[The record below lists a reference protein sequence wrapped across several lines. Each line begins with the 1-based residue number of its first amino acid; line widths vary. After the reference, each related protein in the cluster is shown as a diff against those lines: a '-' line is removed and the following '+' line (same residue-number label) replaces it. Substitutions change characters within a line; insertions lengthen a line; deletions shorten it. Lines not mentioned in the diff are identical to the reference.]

1 MSKHLQREPL
11 WTLSMLS
18 WWRIQSQSTCRSSRQ
33 PPRLQFV
40 TQAANHPRRTTSSMC
55 KNVYSN
61 CLKYFSRSLLN
72 HIHKRDQWE
81 KINIKSFHSLS
92 AETIE
97 VVRSAMRR
105 WNTNPKPFVRKS
117 FLQIVSVSLDSAQQ
131 MENGILIN
139 GKAGFSEWKS
149 SSTSCDESTSNET
162 FSVIVTGKAHNLWP
176 FTVDFSQGT
185 FAFPE
190 QSSSESF
197 GLFLFSFPFCPDRK
211 GRMSTQRK
219 INEEIWLPS
228 DNSRFSGNVVDGS
241 VPPTSLWLQCNFL

>member
-1 MSKHLQREPL
+1 MKNSKSVNLSFLQTAAKIASRD
-11 WTLSMLS
+11 
-18 WWRIQSQSTCRSSRQ
+18 SSRQ
-33 PPRLQFV
+33 PPPTHHLVYVQKCIFKLSQV
-40 TQAANHPRRTTSSMC
+40 LFSLAIESHTQARSMG
-55 KNVYSN
+55 
-61 CLKYFSRSLLN
+61 
-72 HIHKRDQWE
+72 

-162 FSVIVTGKAHNLWP
+162 FSVIVTGKAHNL
-176 FTVDFSQGT
+176 
-185 FAFPE
+185 
-190 QSSSESF
+190 
-197 GLFLFSFPFCPDRK
+197 
-211 GRMSTQRK
+211 
-219 INEEIWLPS
+219 
-228 DNSRFSGNVVDGS
+228 
-241 VPPTSLWLQCNFL
+241 